1 MLHSNKKINF
11 FITSNL
17 FPSLSVTGTS
27 CALLC
32 KHCEGKLLEALVPA
46 TTCEELEKKA
56 LMLHKQGAVGLL
68 LTGGC
73 DKRGRVPV
81 NSLIPAIKRLKEKTE
96 LLLIAQTGF
105 ISREEAAA
113 FHATQFQKMD
123 ANKDG
128 RLNRE
133 ESMAMMKGMHE
144 GGCCGMNMMDGDG
157 MMGADGMMNM
167 MGCEGMRRDQD

>member
-1 MLHSNKKINF
+1 MRSTNNRRIAARAAT
-11 FITSNL
+11 IT
-17 FPSLSVTGTS
+17 
-27 CALLC
+27 A
-32 KHCEGKLLEALVPA
+32 
-46 TTCEELEKKA
+46 
-56 LMLHKQGAVGLL
+56 GLL
-68 LTGGC
+68 LSSGVAFSMSPLAQSDQAGSGMQAGA
-73 DKRGRVPV
+73 KPAAKSSGRFGSMDTNKDGAV
-81 NSLIPAIKRLKEKTE
+81 
-96 LLLIAQTGF
+96 
-105 ISREEAAA
+105 SREEAAA